1 MEAVLGDCG
10 GGAGRGPVSG
20 SSGGRHTALVAV
32 ARRLGLQRARRV
44 QGGALLYDDVR
55 RRQRLAKRLREAGFD
70 DNLERASGA
79 ATATIS
85 SGENAQGVG
94 DGDAVEPTRRIRRFS
109 RDDGDQGRARATM
122 CDGAGYESTMAGY
135 GGAGFLSGLPV
146 GRSDG

>member
-1 MEAVLGDCG
+1 M
-10 GGAGRGPVSG
+10 
-20 SSGGRHTALVAV
+20 AV

-55 RRQRLAKRLREAGFD
+55 RRQRLAKRLRDAGFD
-70 DNLERASGA
+70 DNLKRASGA

-85 SGENAQGVG
+85 CGENAQVVG

-122 CDGAGYESTMAGY
+122 CDGAGCEPTMAGF
-135 GGAGFLSGLPV
+135 GGAGLLSGLPV